1 MSSPSQSFRAVSI
14 KPVIPGT
21 HYHQIRK
28 TVQTICVTI
37 FILLPLFDIMRFD
50 LVRQRFYFFGA
61 ELWISEFAIL
71 FLTMM
76 FFWILVAASA
86 MIYGRF
92 WCGYLCPQMI
102 FSEASVASEQI
113 IARWVKKH
121 LVSASEENKKA
132 IARIAFYVL
141 GIPPSIF
148 FSFVFV
154 SYFVPPLDLFHRL
167 LSFDIRTAGGIV
179 GASVTAITF
188 FDFAFLRQRF
198 CISICP
204 YGYLQNMLADKH
216 TLLVH
221 FHDPNHRCIN
231 CAKCARACPMGI
243 DIRKG
248 SHQLECTH
256 CAECVD
262 ACSQILGRISRATV
276 VNYGWGDSVGDSADE
291 HKWYRKIG
299 LRDGKRIA
307 ILVLLLVY
315 ATGLSV
321 AISLRKPVLVRIM
334 PNRMTLY
341 TLAADGS
348 VHNRFRVVVSNRSH
362 IGKQLTLSL
371 DGLPQGRIVNAGPP
385 LMLAPGQSVQSEFDV
400 AAPANALQPG
410 VNHMRILASVPAQK
424 TAAFDETF
432 FAPIDY
438 TPPKEKTAGQGG
450 KSSTDPP

>member
-1 MSSPSQSFRAVSI
+1 MSSPAATSHPASA
-14 KPVIPGT
+14 KPTIPGT
-21 HYHQIRK
+21 RYHRIRK
-28 TVQTICVTI
+28 TVQTICVII
-37 FILLPLFDIMRFD
+37 FILQPLLDIMRFD
-50 LVRQRFYFFGA
+50 LVRQRFYFFGV

-113 IARWVKKH
+113 ISRWVKKH
-121 LVSASEENKKA
+121 LASAPEKTRKA
-132 IARIAFYVL
+132 VARAAFYLL

-148 FSFVFV
+148 FAFVFV

-167 LSFDIRTAGGIV
+167 LSLDIRTAGGIV

-188 FDFAFLRQRF
+188 FDFAFLRQHF

-221 FHDPNHRCIN
+221 FHDPNHQCIN
-231 CAKCARACPMGI
+231 CAKCVRACPMGI
-243 DIRKG
+243 DIRNG

-262 ACSQILGRISRATV
+262 ACSQILGKINRATV
-276 VNYGWGDSVGDSADE
+276 VRYQWGDASDDANEDG
-291 HKWYRKIG
+291 KWYRRIG

-307 ILVLLLVY
+307 VLVLLLVY
-315 ATGLSV
+315 ATGLAIV
-321 AISLRKPVLVRIM
+321 ISLREPVLVRVM

-341 TLAADGS
+341 TLPADGL

-362 IGKQLTLSL
+362 AEKQLTLSL
-371 DGLPQGRIVNAGPP
+371 DGLPQGRILDAGAP
-385 LMLAPGQSVQSEFDV
+385 LVLAPGQTAQREFDV
-400 AAPANALQPG
+400 AAPASALEPG
-410 VNHMRILASVPAQK
+410 VNRMRILASVPAQK

-432 FAPIDY
+432 FAPMDSSRQ
-438 TPPKEKTAGQGG
+438 PNDNPAGAGG
-450 KSSTDPP
+450 KT